1 MASLRVLVVDDH
13 ESVRRGVC
21 AILSSRPDLEI
32 CGEAADGNEAVT
44 KAMALHPQ
52 VVVMDVSMP
61 GMDGISAAREILKAQ
76 PSTAIIILSMHDS
89 KQLMESARKI
99 GIRGYVTKGQAGSA
113 LLDAVEAVNENREFF
128 PS

>member
-13 ESVRRGVC
+13 ESVRKGVC
-21 AILSSRPDLEI
+21 AILASRPDLEI
-32 CGEAADGNEAVT
+32 CGEAADGQEAVA

-61 GMDGISAAREILKAQ
+61 RLDGISAAREILKAQ

-113 LLDAVEAVNENREFF
+113 LLAAVEAVHENREFF
-128 PS
+128 SS